1 MSDTDFTNSTP
12 KEALDLL
19 SAVAIADD
27 ILAGSTDER
36 SIGLADKFLQD
47 VAELV
52 VPSSLPVQ
60 DSAVADYEDDDEM
73 ILLADMYKTMQEN
86 IAGVPR
92 HYGEGDYDAFRKY
105 LVRNHNDTLY
115 RDENGRIVV
124 NEADVDF
131 FYSMIF

>member
-47 VAELV
+47 IAELV
-52 VPSSLPVQ
+52 VPSSLPVP
-60 DSAVADYEDDDEM
+60 DSAVADDDNFV
-73 ILLADMYKTMQEN
+73 LLTDMYQN
-86 IAGVPR
+86 LQLAAFGAPR
-92 HYGEGDYDAFRKY
+92 RYDMDNYDAFRKY
-105 LVRNHNDTLY
+105 LVRNYDNLLD

-124 NEADVDF
+124 DVDNF
-131 FYSMIF
+131 DFLYSLIF